1 MADWV
6 CDLFQ
11 PGGWATV
18 AAFVA
23 SGLTWWESCLAV
35 FVGAS
40 LAAIVISANGWVGS
54 VLHTP
59 FAVTSRATYG
69 YWGSKFVVLSR
80 CVIACFWLSINS
92 YAGGQFISYAIQAIW
107 SSYASL
113 PNQLPASSGTST
125 RDMLSFFIFWVIQF
139 PLIFIHPSKLKW
151 IFNIK
156 AVVVPIVALGTMIWA
171 LKKSGSKVGPALRNP
186 VNRVPPGTARFV
198 AFMYAVTSVQGVW
211 ATMSMNVGD
220 FSRYLRKPKAN
231 LVQLV
236 TFPAIFTVVS
246 IVAAITAT
254 SLLPV
259 YGDVLYQPYMIIA
272 KWPTSPGGRAA
283 MFLGG
288 LAWALANATT
298 NVTANSISAANDMV
312 SLAPKYINIRR
323 GQFIAATV
331 GVWAFAP
338 WKVLASAQNFLS
350 FMAAYSVV
358 LAPMAAL
365 MAADYFIVK
374 RRKYNVYH
382 LYRPNGIYHYTGG
395 WNWRSYVALLCAIA
409 PNLPGMVNAID
420 AKVHIGNIKYVYMVS
435 NIVADFIAITV
446 YYALSRVFPDHTSI
460 IDQAVHDAKE
470 VELEYSYDATGV
482 RSEDKESFVFIQP
495 E

>member
-1 MADWV
+1 MRLTDVFKRTTWVLPKEESCIAPQEVWSNKDMDPTPPEHRTWTSWTFFAYWV

-40 LAAIVISANGWVGS
+40 LASIVI
-54 VLHTP
+54 
-59 FAVTSRATYG
+59 
-69 YWGSKFVVLSR
+69 
-80 CVIACFWLSINS
+80 
-92 YAGGQFISYAIQAIW
+92 
-107 SSYASL
+107 AS
-113 PNQLPASSGTST
+113 NSGTST

-156 AVVVPIVALGTMIWA
+156 AIVVPIVALGTMIWA
-171 LKKSGSKVGPALRNP
+171 LKKSGSMVGPALRNP
-186 VNRVPPGTARFV
+186 VNRVSPGTARFV

-220 FSRYLRKPKAN
+220 FSRYLVKPKAN

-236 TFPAIFTVVS
+236 AFPAIFTLVS

-254 SLLPV
+254 ALLPV

-272 KWPTSPGGRAA
+272 KWPTSHGGRAA

-312 SLAPKYINIRR
+312 SLAPKDINIRR
-323 GQFIAATV
+323 GQFISATV

-350 FMAAYSVV
+350 FMAAYSVI
-358 LAPMAAL
+358 LAPLAAL
-365 MAADYFIVK
+365 MACDYFIVK
-374 RRKYNVYH
+374 RKRYNVYH
-382 LYRPNGIYHYTGG
+382 LYRPNGIYHYLGG
-395 WNWRSYVALLCAIA
+395 WNWRAYVALLCAVA
-409 PNLPGMVNAID
+409 PNLPGMANAINT
-420 AKVHIGNIKYVYMVS
+420 KVHIGNIKYVYMVS
-435 NIVADFIAITV
+435 NIVADIIAITE
-446 YYALSRVFPDHTSI
+446 YYSLSRLFPDRPSI
-460 IDQAVHDAKE
+460 IDEAVHDARE
-470 VELEYSYDATGV
+470 VEPAYSYDATQAQ
-482 RSEDKESFVFIQP
+482 SEIKDMDSFVFVQSV
-495 E
+495 